1 MAATA
6 TCAPSLASAI
16 DDAFEGGILHIET
29 ANKPPLSVHT
39 VVRIEFYNNAV
50 DAAAARTSQNPG

>member
-16 DDAFEGGILHIET
+16 DDAFEGGISHIET
-29 ANKPPLSVHT
+29 ANKPPLSRDT
-39 VVRIEFYNNAV
+39 VIRIEFDNNAV
-50 DAAAARTSQNPG
+50 DAAAARTY